1 MSTPPTKQATAASGI
16 PSAAEQLSRQLASFA
31 QQVEAFL
38 EASTIQYRPEDPDS
52 IVIQL
57 WHDYRWGPLDNLGQQ
72 LQRRLLETWGPLMER
87 IRLLLGGDPSAT
99 QQRLDDVNA
108 FVTRWL
114 DRPTGEFDFTIPKSI
129 PEAKERFR
137 AELAPCFELLD
148 SLGQSA
154 GATTVVPDTNVL
166 IRSPDVA
173 GYDRVL
179 GVTAYT
185 VVLIPPVLAE
195 LDALKV
201 GRISPEVREKARK
214 FSERI
219 KEWRRRGELHRGVK
233 VQGQV
238 AVRTEGREPKV
249 GASLSWLDPTVVDD
263 RIIACVLEV
272 QRRHPTDRVV
282 LLTGDVNLLAKAD
295 MAGVPTADTP
305 DPDSI

>member
-1 MSTPPTKQATAASGI
+1 
-16 PSAAEQLSRQLASFA
+16 
-31 QQVEAFL
+31 
-38 EASTIQYRPEDPDS
+38 
-52 IVIQL
+52 
-57 WHDYRWGPLDNLGQQ
+57 
-72 LQRRLLETWGPLMER
+72 MER
-87 IRLLLGGDPSAT
+87 IRLLLGCDPSAT
-99 QQRLDDVNA
+99 HQRLDELDI

-114 DRPTGEFDFTIPKSI
+114 DRPSDEFDFTIPQAI

-137 AELAPCFELLD
+137 AELAGCFELLH
-148 SLGQSA
+148 SLGQST

-166 IRSPDVA
+166 IRSPDIA

-179 GVTAYT
+179 GISAYT
-185 VVLIPPVLAE
+185 VVLVPPVLAE

-201 GRISPEVREKARK
+201 GRISPTVHEKARK

-238 AVRTEGREPKV
+238 TVRTEGREPSFE
-249 GASLSWLDPTVVDD
+249 ASLSWLDPTVADD

-272 QRRHPTDRVV
+272 QRRYPTDRVV

-295 MAGVPTADTP
+295 MAGIPPPIRPTQIRS
-305 DPDSI
+305 DPRDAG

>member
-1 MSTPPTKQATAASGI
+1 MSTPPAEQGSAAPGI
-16 PSAAEQLSRQLASFA
+16 PSAAEQLIQELAAFSD
-31 QQVEAFL
+31 QVEAFVD
-38 EASTIQYRPEDPDS
+38 ASTIQYRPEDPDS
-52 IVIQL
+52 MVIQL
-57 WHDYRWGPLDNLGQQ
+57 WHDYRWGPLNNPGQQ
-72 LQRRLLETWGPLMER
+72 LQRQLLETWRPLMER
-87 IRLLLGGDPSAT
+87 VRLLLGSDPSAT
-99 QQRLDDVNA
+99 HERLDELDA
-108 FVTRWL
+108 FVIRWL

-129 PEAKERFR
+129 PDAKERFR

-148 SLGQSA
+148 SLGQST

-173 GYDRVL
+173 RYDRVL
-179 GVTAYT
+179 GVSAYT

-219 KEWRRRGELHRGVK
+219 KEWRRRGVLHRGVK

-238 AVRTEGREPKV
+238 AVRTEGREPNL

-263 RIIACVLEV
+263 RIIACVLEL
-272 QRRHPTDRVV
+272 QRRHPTARIV

-295 MAGVPTADTP
+295 MAGIPTADTP
-305 DPDSI
+305 DPDPP

>member
-1 MSTPPTKQATAASGI
+1 MSTQPAKQGSAAPGI
-16 PSAAEQLSRQLASFA
+16 QSAAEQLIQELAAFSG
-31 QQVEAFL
+31 QVEAFL
-38 EASTIQYRPEDPDS
+38 NASTIQYRPEDPDS

-57 WHDYRWGPLDNLGQQ
+57 WHDYRWGALDNPGQR
-72 LQRRLLETWGPLMER
+72 LQRQLLETWRPLMER
-87 IRLLLGGDPSAT
+87 VRLLLGSDPSAA
-99 QQRLDDVNA
+99 QQRLNELDA
-108 FVTRWL
+108 FVIRWL

-129 PEAKERFR
+129 PEAKEQFR
-137 AELAPCFELLD
+137 TELAPCFELLD

-154 GATTVVPDTNVL
+154 GTTVVVPDTNVL

-173 GYDRVL
+173 RYDRVL
-179 GVTAYT
+179 GVSAYT

-219 KEWRRRGELHRGVK
+219 KEWRRRGELYRGVK

-238 AVRTEGREPKV
+238 AVRTEGREPNL
-249 GASLSWLDPTVVDD
+249 GASLSWLDPTVADD
-263 RIIACVLEV
+263 RIIACVLEL
-272 QRRHPTDRVV
+272 QRRHPTARIV

-295 MAGVPTADTP
+295 LAGIPTADTP
-305 DPDSI
+305 DPDPP

>member
-1 MSTPPTKQATAASGI
+1 MSTPPTKQATAAPGI

-31 QQVEAFL
+31 QQLEAFL

-166 IRSPDVA
+166 ILAPTSPATIVSWA
-173 GYDRVL
+173 S
-179 GVTAYT
+179 
-185 VVLIPPVLAE
+185 PP
-195 LDALKV
+195 
-201 GRISPEVREKARK
+201 
-214 FSERI
+214 
-219 KEWRRRGELHRGVK
+219 
-233 VQGQV
+233 
-238 AVRTEGREPKV
+238 
-249 GASLSWLDPTVVDD
+249 
-263 RIIACVLEV
+263 
-272 QRRHPTDRVV
+272 
-282 LLTGDVNLLAKAD
+282 
-295 MAGVPTADTP
+295 TP
-305 DPDSI
+305 WC